1 MEYNPK
7 KDVSTLSTSGVEN
20 YVENVKS
27 VENSKS
33 NVENSII
40 KIPFI
45 VHEAEM
51 SRAERHI
58 KRLWIALIIAVV
70 SIVLC
75 NVSWLIYINQY
86 DFEDYEYTQDG
97 TGVNIIGDSNGVDYY
112 GAEVDSQKENQK
124 E

>member
-1 MEYNPK
+1 MK
-7 KDVSTLSTSGVEN
+7 HQGTKDFSTASTFGVEN
-20 YVENVKS
+20 CVENVET
-27 VENSKS
+27 VENSK
-33 NVENSII
+33 NHVENPT

-45 VHEAEM
+45 VYEATM
-51 SRAERHI
+51 TRMERHI

-70 SIVLC
+70 SIILC

>member
-1 MEYNPK
+1 MK
-7 KDVSTLSTSGVEN
+7 HQGTKDFSTASTFGVEN
-20 YVENVKS
+20 CVENVET
-27 VENSKS
+27 VENSK
-33 NVENSII
+33 NHVENPT

-45 VHEAEM
+45 VYEATM
-51 SRAERHI
+51 ARMERHI

>member
-1 MEYNPK
+1 M
-7 KDVSTLSTSGVEN
+7 
-20 YVENVKS
+20 
-27 VENSKS
+27 
-33 NVENSII
+33 
-40 KIPFI
+40 
-45 VHEAEM
+45 HEAEV
-51 SRAERHI
+51 SRFERHI

>member
-1 MEYNPK
+1 MEHKNVK
-7 KDVSTLSTSGVEN
+7 GFSTISATGVEN
-20 YVENVKS
+20 TVENVETVKS
-27 VENSKS
+27 LKDDVENSKT
-33 NVENSII
+33 

-45 VHEAEM
+45 VYEATM
-51 SRAERHI
+51 SRTERHI
-58 KRLWIALIIAVV
+58 KKLWIALIIAII

-75 NVSWLIYINQY
+75 NVSWLLYINQY

-97 TGVNIIGDSNGVDYY
+97 TGVNIIGDSNGVGYY

>member
-1 MEYNPK
+1 MK
-7 KDVSTLSTSGVEN
+7 HQSTKDFSTASTFSVEN
-20 YVENVKS
+20 CVENVET
-27 VENSKS
+27 VENSK
-33 NVENSII
+33 NHVENPT

-45 VHEAEM
+45 VYEATIARM
-51 SRAERHI
+51 ERHI

-97 TGVNIIGDSNGVDYY
+97 GNIN
-112 GAEVDSQKENQK
+112 EN
-124 E
+124 

>member
-1 MEYNPK
+1 MENNIPK
-7 KDVSTLSTSGVEN
+7 DISTFSTSGVEN

-45 VHEAEM
+45 VHEAEVL
-51 SRAERHI
+51 RFERHI

>member
-1 MEYNPK
+1 MDCNK
-7 KDVSTLSTSGVEN
+7 QKQISTLSTFDVEN
-20 YVENVKS
+20 SVKNVET
-27 VENSKS
+27 VENSK
-33 NVENSII
+33 NHVENPT

-45 VHEAEM
+45 VYEATM
-51 SRAERHI
+51 ARMERHI